1 MKFKERTFIFQTFE
15 KIILK
20 YQKTKKMEQLQEKIL
35 RLEKQCIEDCEE
47 IRKLKILKESK
58 KENVIFK

>member
-1 MKFKERTFIFQTFE
+1 
-15 KIILK
+15 
-20 YQKTKKMEQLQEKIL
+20 MEQLKEKIL
-35 RLEKQCIEDCEE
+35 RLENQCIEDCEE